1 LLSEITGSYPYRD
14 IFSFELTNVLPTSE
28 LMRTLSL
35 NDMKTQTSPV
45 NDINSI
51 LLNFVRNYLIMSY
64 LELQNII
71 IRRIL
76 GIQNIDLLD
85 QLNKIL
91 QEMEEKDIVQLSD
104 YEKAV
109 IKKGLDQVNEGD
121 YKTNDDVFNKTEQ
134 WLKE

>member
-1 LLSEITGSYPYRD
+1 
-14 IFSFELTNVLPTSE
+14 
-28 LMRTLSL
+28 
-35 NDMKTQTSPV
+35 
-45 NDINSI
+45 
-51 LLNFVRNYLIMSY
+51 MSY
-64 LELQNII
+64 IELQNII

-76 GIQNIDLLD
+76 GIQNTDLLD
-85 QLNKIL
+85 QLNNIL

-109 IKKGLDQVNEGD
+109 IKIGLDQVKEGD

>member
-1 LLSEITGSYPYRD
+1 
-14 IFSFELTNVLPTSE
+14 
-28 LMRTLSL
+28 
-35 NDMKTQTSPV
+35 
-45 NDINSI
+45 
-51 LLNFVRNYLIMSY
+51 MSY

-76 GIQNIDLLD
+76 GIQNTDLLD

-121 YKTNDDVFNKTEQ
+121 YKSNDDVFNKTEQ